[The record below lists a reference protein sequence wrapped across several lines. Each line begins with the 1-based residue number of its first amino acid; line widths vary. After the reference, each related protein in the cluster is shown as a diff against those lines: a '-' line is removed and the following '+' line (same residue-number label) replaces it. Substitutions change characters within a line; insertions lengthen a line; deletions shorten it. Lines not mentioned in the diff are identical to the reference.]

1 MYNVRFVSP
10 HFGGAFLY
18 IWLNQKTKPMKKL
31 LFLLPLLAIISC
43 DKTDTENS
51 GDAQYNSRGCLECDN
66 YTAGQSFLLDGIRYE
81 VADRAILETAI
92 DDGDDLTRY
101 CTSRIGDMSELFF
114 NQDINQDISSWDV
127 SNVTTM
133 ERMFYQATAF
143 NQDIGNWDVSNVT
156 SMAWMFFRAFSFNQD
171 VGSWDVSNVTS
182 MARMF
187 DLNTA
192 FNQDVG
198 NWDVSNVTDMRD
210 MFSFAASFNQDIGS
224 WDVSNVIRMSS
235 IFSGASSFN
244 QDIGNW
250 DMSDVALMDA
260 MFWSA
265 TAFNQ
270 DLTQWCVTNFS
281 SMPHDFSLNSALTA
295 SNHPVWGTCP

>member
-1 MYNVRFVSP
+1 
-10 HFGGAFLY
+10 
-18 IWLNQKTKPMKKL
+18 MKKL
-31 LFLLPLLAIISC
+31 LFLLPLLVIISC

-127 SNVTTM
+127 SNVT
-133 ERMFYQATAF
+133 
-143 NQDIGNWDVSNVT
+143 
-156 SMAWMFFRAFSFNQD
+156 
-171 VGSWDVSNVTS
+171 
-182 MARMF
+182 
-187 DLNTA
+187 
-192 FNQDVG
+192 
-198 NWDVSNVTDMRD
+198 DMRD

-244 QDIGNW
+244 QDIGNL